1 MAGFR
6 RFLITYYAYIFL
18 FDFILAYAIYTALFE
33 LAGLSV
39 TQIGAL
45 LAFWSFTA
53 ILFELPSGALSDR
66 FDRRWLLVAAPLA
79 KLLTFICWAMADG
92 NVWLYGL
99 GFLCWS
105 AGQALMSG
113 TGEALV
119 YERLQTEGR
128 ADDYDKVNGRATAAE
143 SLGIG
148 TGMLFGGFLASAQGM
163 ELTVWLSI
171 PPLLLC
177 ALLAFTLRDSRRMS
191 GAVEQARPRHVENF
205 RIALAEFRALPELRF
220 VTLYIAAGLILFE
233 VLEEFDQLYYLAVS
247 LPIWLFGVVGAATL
261 AALALAS
268 SLAHR
273 LSRRPALAWALPLL
287 GGLLLLAASWG
298 SHPAS
303 VLVLELAYLVVVP
316 ATVLSEARFQRL
328 MEGRSRATTTSALVV
343 AQNLTGIVITL
354 GFGLLAE
361 YVGILPAYGWAG
373 LLMLPVAAWIF
384 LQQRSGMRAI
394 E

>member
-1 MAGFR
+1 MNLR
-6 RFLITYYAYIFL
+6 RFLGLYYAYLFL
-18 FDFILAYAIYTALFE
+18 FDFILCYAIYTALFE
-33 LAGLSV
+33 LRGLSF

-45 LAFWSFTA
+45 LAFWSLSA
-53 ILFELPSGALSDR
+53 IVLELPSGALSDR

-79 KLLTFICWAMADG
+79 KVLTFVCWAMADG

-105 AGQALMSG
+105 LGQALMSG

-119 YERLQTEGR
+119 YERLEADGR
-128 ADDYDKVNGRATAAE
+128 TADYDKVNGRAAAAE

-148 TGMLFGGFLASAQGM
+148 AGTLLGGFVAAAGGM

-177 ALLAFTLRDSRRMS
+177 ALLALWLRDSRREADADEGEPS
-191 GAVEQARPRHVENF
+191 YVQNF
-205 RIALAEFRALPELRF
+205 RNAVAEFRTLPELRF
-220 VTLYIAAGLILFE
+220 VTLYIALGLILFE
-233 VLEEFDQLYYLAVS
+233 ILEEFDQLYYLAVG
-247 LPIWLFGVVGAATL
+247 LPIWLFGVVGAAVL
-261 AALALAS
+261 GAFALAS
-268 SLAHR
+268 TLAHR
-273 LSRRPALAWALPLL
+273 LARHPALAWALPLL
-287 GGLLLLAASWG
+287 AGLLLLAASFG
-298 SHPAS
+298 SHPAY

-343 AQNLTGIVITL
+343 AQNVTGIVITF
-354 GFGLLAE
+354 GFGVLAQ

-373 LLMLPVAAWIF
+373 LAMLPVALWVWHA
-384 LQQRSGMRAI
+384 QRRGVRALD
-394 E
+394 